1 MPPCKGPKIIF
12 KPHPTSESRTI
23 LVILRYYF
31 YYSMA
36 PILELRNLVKH
47 FPGQQAVREISLAI
61 PRGSF
66 FSLLGPSGCG
76 KTTTLRL
83 IAGFEQPTSGDILL
97 DGEIVNQRKPYE
109 RNVSTVFQN
118 YALFPHLT
126 ARANVEFGLKRH
138 RATDI
143 DARVREVLQLVG
155 LTGKETRRPAQ
166 LSGGERQRVAL
177 ARSLV
182 LQPDVLLLDEPLA
195 ALDPKL
201 RKQMR
206 VELKAMQRRAG
217 VTFLLVTHD
226 QEEALSMS
234 DHLAVMNEG
243 RIEQVGSP
251 EDVYLRPRSRF
262 VAGFLG
268 AVNWISG
275 AGIRPEAVRL
285 LPAGPADNV
294 TPGDATPGDATPG
307 DATRDRRV
315 PGVVTGTVFLGDC
328 VQVLVR
334 LSSGEDAVAQLPR
347 RAALFQPGDAVQFTW
362 SAADEMTFP

>member
-1 MPPCKGPKIIF
+1 MP
-12 KPHPTSESRTI
+12 
-23 LVILRYYF
+23 
-31 YYSMA
+31 

-47 FPGQQAVREISLAI
+47 FPGHQAVREISLSI

-83 IAGFEQPTSGDILL
+83 IAGFEQPTAGDVLL
-97 DGEIVNQRKPYE
+97 NGEIVNHRKPYE

-126 ARANVEFGLKRH
+126 TRANIEFGLKRH
-138 RATDI
+138 RATGI
-143 DARVREVLQLVG
+143 ARRVCDAIALVG
-155 LTGKETRRPAQ
+155 LTGKEDRRPAQ

-206 VELKAMQRRAG
+206 GELKALQRQAG
-217 VTFLLVTHD
+217 ITFLLVTHD

-243 RIEQVGSP
+243 VIEQVGTP
-251 EDVYLRPRSRF
+251 EDVYLRPRTRF

-268 AVNWISG
+268 AVNWIAG
-275 AGIRPEAVRL
+275 AAIRPECVALSRV
-285 LPAGPADNV
+285 GPGALAIV
-294 TPGDATPGDATPG
+294 TA
-307 DATRDRRV
+307 
-315 PGVVTGTVFLGDC
+315 TVFLGDC
-328 VQVLVR
+328 VQVLLR
-334 LSSGEDAVAQLPR
+334 LTTGEDAVAQLPR
-347 RAALFQPGDAVQFTW
+347 AAALFQAGERVHLSWNA
-362 SAADEMTFP
+362 SDELRLS

>member
-1 MPPCKGPKIIF
+1 
-12 KPHPTSESRTI
+12 
-23 LVILRYYF
+23 
-31 YYSMA
+31 MA
-36 PILELRNLVKH
+36 PILELRKLVKH

-83 IAGFEQPTSGDILL
+83 IAGFEQPTSGDVLL
-97 DGEIVNQRKPYE
+97 NGEIVNRRKPYE

-143 DARVREVLQLVG
+143 DRRTREALELVG
-155 LTGKETRRPAQ
+155 LTGKEARRPAQ

-206 VELKAMQRRAG
+206 AELKAMQRKAG

-234 DHLAVMNEG
+234 DRLAVMNEG

-268 AVNWISG
+268 AVNWIGG
-275 AGIRPEAVRL
+275 AGVRPEAVRL
-285 LPAGPADNV
+285 LHPGEVGPSHATPSDV
-294 TPGDATPGDATPG
+294 TPSDATPSHAAP
-307 DATRDRRV
+307 DRHA
-315 PGVVTGTVFLGDC
+315 PGVVTGSVFLGDC

-334 LSSGEDAVAQLPR
+334 LTSGEDTVAQLPR
-347 RAALFQPGDAVQFTW
+347 RAAVLFQPGDAVQFCW

>member
-1 MPPCKGPKIIF
+1 
-12 KPHPTSESRTI
+12 
-23 LVILRYYF
+23 
-31 YYSMA
+31 MA
-36 PILELRNLVKH
+36 PILELRRLVKQ
-47 FPGQQAVREISLAI
+47 FPGHQAVRDISLSI
-61 PRGSF
+61 PQGSF

-83 IAGFEQPTSGDILL
+83 IAGFEDPTSGDVLL
-97 DGEIVNQRKPYE
+97 NGEIVNQRKPYE

-126 ARANVEFGLKRH
+126 ARENVEFGLKRH
-138 RATDI
+138 KARDI
-143 DARVREVLQLVG
+143 DRRVKEALDLVS
-155 LTGKETRRPAQ
+155 LTGKESRRPAQ

-182 LQPDVLLLDEPLA
+182 LQPEVLLLDEPLA

-206 VELKAMQRRAG
+206 IELKAMQRRVG
-217 VTFLLVTHD
+217 ITFLLVTHD

-243 RIEQVGSP
+243 RVEQVGTP
-251 EDVYLRPRSRF
+251 EDVYLRPQSRF

-268 AVNWISG
+268 AVNWING
-275 AGIRPEAVRL
+275 IGIRPESVRL
-285 LPAGPADNV
+285 ERRAADRSAPA
-294 TPGDATPGDATPG
+294 T
-307 DATRDRRV
+307 
-315 PGVVTGTVFLGDC
+315 VTGSVFLGDC

-334 LSSGEDAVAQLPR
+334 LASGEDAVAQLAR
-347 RAALFQPGDAVQFTW
+347 SEASFRPGENVHLSW
-362 SAADEMTFP
+362 NADEEMRLP